1 MSRTSTQQPPQETHA
16 DAPAGA
22 AGGHPNYI
30 TPAGLAR
37 LRERLEH
44 TQRRLA
50 SLHQASEDS
59 VMEGER
65 EGLEREWRWLSQ
77 RVGGAVEVDLARQPQ
92 DRVAFGARV
101 TVDSAEGE
109 HSYRLVGEDEVDAEH
124 GLVSHA
130 SPLAQALLG
139 AQVGDMVTWARP
151 SGDLTLEVVAIDY
164 RED

>member
-1 MSRTSTQQPPQETHA
+1 MSRASAKQQEAHDTQA
-16 DAPAGA
+16 AA

-37 LRERLEH
+37 LRERLDY

-50 SLHQASEDS
+50 SLHQGSGDS

-65 EGLEREWRWLSQ
+65 ANLEREWLRLSQ
-77 RVGGAVEVDLARQPQ
+77 RVGNAVEVDLDRQPR
-92 DRVAFGARV
+92 DRVAFGAWI

-109 HSYRLVGEDEVDAEH
+109 HRYRLVGEDEVDAEH

-139 AQVGDMVTWARP
+139 ARVGEVVNWSRP
-151 SGDLTLEVVAIDY
+151 SGDIALEVVAIDY